1 MAEFQ
6 QPVIDAD
13 GDHAVATGANPA
25 ADGTGETVEY
35 GDINTGGVQGQTIV
49 YEEPSL
55 NVSGNASAPAPAPA
69 TASEPAPVTASEPAP
84 VIYSEPAPVAAE
96 PVYTEPTFTETTT
109 TVIETNDGNGQARG

>member
-69 TASEPAPVTASEPAP
+69 TASEPAPV
-84 VIYSEPAPVAAE
+84 IYSEPAPVAAE